1 MRTIQNS
8 SGPISDSETPGEAGS
23 FTASFTG
30 KEYYH
35 ELINRANTVPLTK
48 LFKHYGLRLDDNNR
62 RIVCPFS
69 SHQGGRESSGSFYF
83 YPQTNTF
90 WCFGC
95 KTGVA
100 PCDLIAGLDNCSK
113 VKAAMKILELF
124 SADTDDDNIFDRQ
137 MFTKKL
143 EIMMEFSTMV
153 REFSQANPDHK
164 AQCFIEHICSV
175 YDELNLK
182 HKDFS
187 NEALRRVVDQLKE
200 EISSY
205 NV

>member
-8 SGPISDSETPGEAGS
+8 TGPISNSETPGEAGD

-30 KEYYH
+30 KDYYH
-35 ELINRANTVPLTK
+35 DLINRANTVPLVK
-48 LFKHYGLRLDDNNR
+48 LFKHYGLHLDDNNR
-62 RIVCPFS
+62 RIICPFS

-100 PCDLIAGLDNCSK
+100 PCDLVAGLDGCSK
-113 VKAAMKILELF
+113 VKAAMKILESF
-124 SADTDDDNIFDRQ
+124 GADTDDDNIFDREL
-137 MFTKKL
+137 FTKKL
-143 EIMMEFSTMV
+143 EIMMEFSTAV
-153 REFSQANPDHK
+153 RDFSQSNTDQK
-164 AQCFIEHICSV
+164 ARSFIEYICSV
-175 YDELNLK
+175 YDDLNMK

-187 NEALRRVVDQLKE
+187 NEALRRVVDELKE

>member
-8 SGPISDSETPGEAGS
+8 TGPISNSETPGEAGD
-23 FTASFTG
+23 FAASFTG
-30 KEYYH
+30 KDYYH
-35 ELINRANTVPLTK
+35 DLINRANTVPLVK
-48 LFKHYGLRLDDNNR
+48 LFKHYGLHLDDNNR
-62 RIVCPFS
+62 RIICPFS

-100 PCDLIAGLDNCSK
+100 PCDLVAGLDGCSK
-113 VKAAMKILELF
+113 VKAAMKILESF
-124 SADTDDDNIFDRQ
+124 GADTDDDNIFDREL
-137 MFTKKL
+137 FTKKL
-143 EIMMEFSTMV
+143 EIMMEFSTAV
-153 REFSQANPDHK
+153 RDFSQSNTDQK
-164 AQCFIEHICSV
+164 ARSFIEYICSV
-175 YDELNLK
+175 YDDLNMK

-187 NEALRRVVDQLKE
+187 NEALRRVVDELKE

>member
-1 MRTIQNS
+1 MRPLQNS
-8 SGPISDSETPGEAGS
+8 TGPISGSETSGEGGDI
-23 FTASFTG
+23 TASFTG
-30 KEYYH
+30 KDYYH
-35 ELINRANTVPLTK
+35 DLINRANTVPLVK

-62 RIVCPFS
+62 RIICPFS

-100 PCDLIAGLDNCSK
+100 ACDLVAGLENCSK
-113 VKAAMKILELF
+113 VKAAMKILESF
-124 SADTDDDNIFDRQ
+124 GSDTDDDNIFDRQ
-137 MFTKKL
+137 NFSQKL
-143 EIMMEFSTMV
+143 EIMMEFSNLV
-153 REFSQANPDHK
+153 REFLQGNPDHK
-164 AQCFIEHICSV
+164 ARSFIEHICSV

-182 HKDFS
+182 HKDLS
-187 NEALRRVVDQLKE
+187 NEALRRIVDQLKE